1 MTPKDPRSYVIAMLR
16 RDLGREPTER
26 EVEVWVEWIGA
37 SSALDPDSKYPGF
50 RLVRRKRP
58 ER

>member
-1 MTPKDPRSYVIAMLR
+1 MTTEDPRSYVIAMLR

-37 SSALDPDSKYPGF
+37 SGALDPAPKYPGF
-50 RLVRRKRP
+50 RLVRGKTS

>member
-37 SSALDPDSKYPGF
+37 SGALDPDSKYPGF
-50 RLVRRKRP
+50 RLVRGEKP